1 MEEDEW
7 YTLRGRV
14 AARTVLGEEH
24 LPLTERPMLPF
35 SLHGVYNVEMLPF
48 MQTVGS
54 LYLQQVMSNII
65 LKIIYLQAEGQTTNR
80 DRLPE
85 YVPL

>member
-7 YTLRGRV
+7 YTLRGSV

-54 LYLQQVMSNII
+54 LYLQQVISIII
-65 LKIIYLQAEGQTTNR
+65 LKITYLRAEEQIA
-80 DRLPE
+80 DRE
-85 YVPL
+85 YFT